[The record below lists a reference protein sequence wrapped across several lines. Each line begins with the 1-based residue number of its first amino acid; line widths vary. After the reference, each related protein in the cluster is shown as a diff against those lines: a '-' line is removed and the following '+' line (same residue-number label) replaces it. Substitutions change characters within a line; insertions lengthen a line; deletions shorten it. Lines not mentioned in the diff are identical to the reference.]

1 MYHVLRNL
9 KHWIH
14 MCFLCGHTSTSLDTA
29 RFLYASFIPYAKVP
43 GFQDSS
49 KALRHTDFFL
59 FFIWKRLIQRNNES
73 LRQWLVYSQ
82 GQYTDW
88 ACVWKTKL
96 NNPKQVPLRPRLPSQ
111 SQTASPGSRRLRPED
126 KQDKEVEIPSQKT
139 HLGETWNSL
148 LPLCGLVTSSP
159 TGWDHSEEKKFY
171 LLSLS
176 SHPLRHTY
184 SKGRGGQ
191 ITTIH
196 FCTAHWK
203 KKKTPK
209 SRFLHFLVTKENIQK
224 RVFHDMKSFHNMTW
238 FYNMKWF
245 HNMKFK
251 FQRKEKN
258 LKKKCKFLWSF
269 YRNCQ

>member
-59 FFIWKRLIQRNNES
+59 FYIWKRLIQRNNES

-96 NNPKQVPLRPRLPSQ
+96 NNPKLSATPPSTTITISDCKPRLQ
-111 SQTASPGSRRLRPED
+111 KVKARRQTGQRSRDTKSKDTLGRDMKLSTSSVRFSNKLPHRLRPLRRE
-126 KQDKEVEIPSQKT
+126 KI
-139 HLGETWNSL
+139 L
-148 LPLCGLVTSSP
+148 LAFSFFSS
-159 TGWDHSEEKKFY
+159 TE
-171 LLSLS
+171 
-176 SHPLRHTY
+176 
-184 SKGRGGQ
+184 
-191 ITTIH
+191 
-196 FCTAHWK
+196 AHI
-203 KKKTPK
+203 
-209 SRFLHFLVTKENIQK
+209 F
-224 RVFHDMKSFHNMTW
+224 
-238 FYNMKWF
+238 
-245 HNMKFK
+245 
-251 FQRKEKN
+251 
-258 LKKKCKFLWSF
+258 
-269 YRNCQ
+269 